1 MPILVTNPM
10 LYYTN
15 VMLVLF
21 CAYFIQSHKQ
31 QLSQSRGMIIL
42 NHKLALTANK
52 LTDHQVYILQNSSLD
67 ADQNYATGI
76 V

>member
-1 MPILVTNPM
+1 M

-15 VMLVLF
+15 LMLVLF
-21 CAYFIQSHKQ
+21 CPYFIQSPKQ
-31 QLSQSRGMIIL
+31 QLSQSRGKIIL
-42 NHKLALTANK
+42 SPKLALTANK
-52 LTDHQVYILQNSSLD
+52 LTDHQVYVLQNSSLD